1 MIQHLLLLA
10 AGLAFV
16 LKGGDLFVDSSVQIA
31 RIFRIPRIVIGATLV
46 SIATTAPEL
55 SVSSMASWM
64 GEADIA
70 IGNAVGSVIA
80 NIGLIVGLVMALTEV
95 RLQAKDFRRRAIWYA
110 AAMLILIGF
119 SYQGFVGKVQSF
131 VLILFA
137 FAYVGAQYCAALQD
151 RPKPGTVAAEEESPV
166 HDKVWSRKRSF
177 LIFLAGLGM
186 VLIGSRLMVDSGIA
200 VAEALR
206 IPSLVIGLT
215 IIAIGTSLPELV
227 TGLTSVRKGYP
238 DLSIGNIIGANILDL
253 TLIVGVSGVINPL
266 VVSRDTVQYSY
277 PYMVI
282 ISIFFLGTF
291 LRKGISRRWNGWV
304 LLAIYGLY
312 ITGLVNF
319 ALHSSL
325 NQST

>member
-1 MIQHLLLLA
+1 
-10 AGLAFV
+10 
-16 LKGGDLFVDSSVQIA
+16 
-31 RIFRIPRIVIGATLV
+31 
-46 SIATTAPEL
+46 
-55 SVSSMASWM
+55 M